1 MASISHPVQTGFILW
16 TDSPI
21 QIGRIS
27 SPELCLQMLI
37 SLYVCFFRIFLAY
50 EEGIVYMI
58 GGYMGSPRDSVH
70 DCCGRKGTVLIDIF
84 REIQLFQ
91 IVGKLD
97 RVERM

>member
-1 MASISHPVQTGFILW
+1 M
-16 TDSPI
+16 
-21 QIGRIS
+21 
-27 SPELCLQMLI
+27 
-37 SLYVCFFRIFLAY
+37 
-50 EEGIVYMI
+50 YMI